1 MEKQQKMWLGGVIV
15 VIVLLVGGSYGWEQ
29 YQKNKAQQAI
39 TDPLAAVAVPEGLD
53 EATKAVYEEKIQLTK
68 EMFASKPNI
77 WETWIAVG
85 NLKNLLQDY
94 DGALQAYQYSV
105 TLQPNNIVGERNI
118 ATLYADQFKDYERA
132 AIHYRAAIR
141 NEVNN
146 VELYTNL
153 IMIEWKQ
160 LNDVTTAESTLQ
172 TGLVKTR
179 YHYDMVKLAADFYN
193 QTGNVTRAKE
203 YETALAKMARP
214 SQPAP
219 AVLGITTN

>member
-1 MEKQQKMWLGGVIV
+1 MEKQHKMWLGGVIV

-29 YQKNKAQQAI
+29 YQEKKAQRSIA
-39 TDPLAAVAVPEGLD
+39 DPLATVTVPEGLD
-53 EATKAVYEEKIQLTK
+53 EATRAVYEEKIQLTK
-68 EMFASKPNI
+68 EMFASKPTI
-77 WETWIAVG
+77 WETWIAIG
-85 NLKNLLQDY
+85 NLKSLLKDY
-94 DGALQAYQYSV
+94 EGALQAYQYSI
-105 TLQPNNIVGERNI
+105 TLQANNIVGERNI
-118 ATLYADQFKDYERA
+118 ANLYADQFKDYERA

-146 VELYTNL
+146 VELYTYL

-160 LNDVTTAESTLQ
+160 LHDVATAESTLQ
-172 TGLVKTR
+172 TGLVKTG

-214 SQPAP
+214 TQPAP
-219 AVLGITTN
+219 AVLGIPTN